1 VTHIYFLK
9 PFLDSII
16 ALLILIILSPVL
28 IVSIFLIIFS
38 SRGPFFFIQERL
50 GKKGTVFKLY
60 KLRTMTHKK
69 RDADREIL
77 KGDPEL
83 TKIGVLLRRFKI
95 DEIPQFINILKGDMS
110 IVGPRP
116 CLPEQLKD
124 FDKNGH
130 RRIEVKPGLTGLAQ
144 INGNIHLSWP
154 ERWVYDKEY
163 VENISFWLDIR
174 IIFTTISIVIFGE
187 DKFIK
192 RPHV

>member
-1 VTHIYFLK
+1 
-9 PFLDSII
+9 
-16 ALLILIILSPVL
+16 
-28 IVSIFLIIFS
+28 
-38 SRGPFFFIQERL
+38 
-50 GKKGTVFKLY
+50 
-60 KLRTMTHKK
+60 MTHKT

-116 CLPEQLKD
+116 CLPEQLED
-124 FDKNGH
+124 FDKNGY

-192 RPHV
+192 HPHV